1 MLKHEL
7 RKNYKSKRTNL
18 SVEEIQTKSINLANQ
33 LLEIPIWDFFCF
45 HTFLSISKTKEVDT
59 LPLITLL
66 QGKDKDVVVPKVSG
80 PNTMKHY
87 LLTDRTRLKPNKW
100 SIPEPVEGIEVP
112 EQQIDVVFIP
122 LLAYDTLGNR
132 VGYGQGFY
140 DSFLSKCRPDVIK
153 IGLSFFEAES
163 EPITDVHENDVKL
176 NYCVTPE
183 KIFAF

>member
-7 RKNYKSKRTNL
+7 RKKYKSKRTSL
-18 SVEEIQTKSINLANQ
+18 SFEEIQNKSIRLANH
-33 LLEIPIWDFFCF
+33 LLEIPVWDFFCF
-45 HTFLSISKTKEVDT
+45 HTFLTITKTKEVDT

-66 QGKDKDVVVPKVSG
+66 QGKDKDVVVPRITG
-80 PNTMKHY
+80 ADTMKHY

-100 SIPEPVEGIEVP
+100 SIPEPVEGIEVS

-132 VGYGQGFY
+132 VGYGKGFY
-140 DSFLSKCRPDVIK
+140 DAFLAKCRPDTFK
-153 IGLSFFEAES
+153 IGLSFFEAEP
-163 EPITDVHENDVKL
+163 EPIADIHENDIKL

-183 KIFAF
+183 KIYEF